1 MTRIDLPSDPAA
13 LDALIAE
20 LPDRPAVFLLWP
32 EKGKPFLA
40 RTNILSQRLG
50 RLLGDRDKLSRQV
63 SLRGTAKRLEYQ
75 ITGSRLEAQFL
86 LWTLARQHLGP
97 GYRTEIR
104 LRLPFYVKLV
114 LSNQFPRT
122 QLAKRIGRVPAV
134 YYGPFRSR
142 ASALRFESE
151 TLDLFQL
158 RRCEEDLIPAPD
170 HRGCI
175 YGEMGR
181 CLRPCQMAVGVAE
194 YKTESGRVAAF
205 LRSDGRSLLDS
216 AAGGRERLSAEMD
229 FEGAALMHQRVAKI
243 EAVLAVRDEL
253 ARSVENLNGIAVVP
267 SAEKDAV
274 ELAWIRAGFW
284 RGMTRFPLASTD
296 GRPVSLDARLRE
308 IAASITGE
316 SEEPAI
322 RTEQL
327 ALLARWYYSSWRD
340 GELLLAEGWDKLPW
354 RKIVNAIA
362 RVASGKPASG
372 KAVTTPLP
380 QSPSTHSPSTGSP
393 PPPDPPRTAD

>member
-1 MTRIDLPSDPAA
+1 
-13 LDALIAE
+13 
-20 LPDRPAVFLLWP
+20 
-32 EKGKPFLA
+32 
-40 RTNILSQRLG
+40 
-50 RLLGDRDKLSRQV
+50 
-63 SLRGTAKRLEYQ
+63 
-75 ITGSRLEAQFL
+75 
-86 LWTLARQHLGP
+86 
-97 GYRTEIR
+97 
-104 LRLPFYVKLV
+104 
-114 LSNQFPRT
+114 
-122 QLAKRIGRVPAV
+122 
-134 YYGPFRSR
+134 
-142 ASALRFESE
+142 
-151 TLDLFQL
+151 
-158 RRCEEDLIPAPD
+158 
-170 HRGCI
+170 
-175 YGEMGR
+175 
-181 CLRPCQMAVGVAE
+181 MAVGVAE

-216 AAGGRERLSAEMD
+216 AAAGRERLSAEMD

-253 ARSVENLNGIAVVP
+253 ARAVENLNGIAVVP

-274 ELAWIRAGFW
+274 ELAWIRDGVW
-284 RGMTRFPLASTD
+284 RGMTHFPLASTD

-340 GELLLAEGWDKLPW
+340 GELLLAEAWDKLPW

-372 KAVTTPLP
+372 KAVTTPLS
-380 QSPSTHSPSTGSP
+380 QNPSTRSPSTGSP
-393 PPPDPPRTAD
+393 LPPDPPRTAD

>member
-1 MTRIDLPSDPAA
+1 LTSIDLPSSPAE
-13 LDALIAE
+13 LDALIAS
-20 LPDRPAVFLLWP
+20 LPDRPAIFLLWP

-40 RTNILSQRLG
+40 RTNILRQRVG
-50 RLLGDRDKLSRQV
+50 RLLGEREKLSRQV

-75 ITGSRLEAQFL
+75 LTGSRLEAQFL

-97 GYRTEIR
+97 AWRTEIR

-151 TLDLFQL
+151 ALDLFQL
-158 RRCEEDLIPAPD
+158 RRCEEDLIPAFD

-181 CLRPCQMAVGVAE
+181 CMRPCQMAVGVAE
-194 YKTESGRVAAF
+194 YKTESDRVAAF

-216 AAGGRERLSAEMD
+216 AAAGRERLSAEMD

-243 EAVLAVRDEL
+243 EAVLSVRDEL
-253 ARSVENLNGIAVVP
+253 ARSVENLNGVAVVP
-267 SAEKDAV
+267 STEKDAV
-274 ELAWIRAGFW
+274 ELAWIRDGVW

-296 GRPVSLDARLRE
+296 GRPVSLDARLRD
-308 IAASITGE
+308 IAAAISAE

-340 GELLLAEGWDKLPW
+340 GELLLAEAWERLPW

-362 RVASGKPASG
+362 RVASGKSI
-372 KAVTTPLP
+372 TMPLQ

-393 PPPDPPRTAD
+393 PPPVPPRSAD

>member
-1 MTRIDLPSDPAA
+1 MICVNLPSDAA
-13 LDALIAE
+13 GLDALIAE

-32 EKGKPFLA
+32 EKGQPFLA
-40 RTNILSQRLG
+40 RTNILRQRLG
-50 RLLGDRDKLSRQV
+50 RLLGVREKLSRQV
-63 SLRGTAKRLEYQ
+63 SLRGTAKRVEYQ

-97 GYRTEIR
+97 GYRAEIR

-151 TLDLFQL
+151 ALDLFQL
-158 RRCEEDLIPAPD
+158 RRCEEDLIPASD

-175 YGEMGR
+175 DGEMGR
-181 CLRPCQMAVGVAE
+181 GLRPCQMAVGIAE
-194 YKTESGRVAAF
+194 YKTESDRVAAF
-205 LRSDGRSLLDS
+205 LGSDGRSLLDT
-216 AAGGRERLSAEMD
+216 AAAARERMSAEMD

-243 EAVLAVRDEL
+243 EAVLSVRDEL
-253 ARSVENLNGIAVVP
+253 ARSVENLNGVAVVP

-274 ELAWIRAGFW
+274 ELAWIREGVW
-284 RGMTRFPLASTD
+284 RGMTRFSLASTD
-296 GRPVSLDARLRE
+296 GRPVSLDARLRD
-308 IAASITGE
+308 IAAGITGE
-316 SEEPAI
+316 SEAPAI

-340 GELLLAEGWDKLPW
+340 GELLLAEAWDKLPW

-362 RVASGKPASG
+362 RVASGKPA
-372 KAVTTPLP
+372 TTPLR
-380 QSPSTHSPSTGSP
+380 QSLSIHSPSTGSP
-393 PPPDPPRTAD
+393 LPPDPLRNAD